1 MVSIVALP
9 AKMHSQRGG
18 LGDFKKR
25 ASCWNKRLRGTSCRQ
40 VTVLVSYLHVN
51 LTASMSSAPSTIAP
65 QRRAGLRAIRSSTWR
80 RDCRTRRSITASRR
94 LAVPFIRPGRN
105 STRTSVQQKK
115 RRGGEDWF
123 DRRAD
128 GGAKLD
134 WTRALLVSGPFKHG
148 YTNLSFPRRLFH
160 FRKNDSKGA
169 TAKCRRRCVNK
180 VSN

>member
-1 MVSIVALP
+1 MLSLQKCIH
-9 AKMHSQRGG
+9 KRGG

-115 RRGGEDWF
+115 GVVGKTGLTGEQTVVLSWIGRGRCWCPGHSNTVTPTFLSHVDFFTSAKMTARE
-123 DRRAD
+123 RQPSAGD
-128 GGAKLD
+128 G
-134 WTRALLVSGPFKHG
+134 V
-148 YTNLSFPRRLFH
+148 
-160 FRKNDSKGA
+160 
-169 TAKCRRRCVNK
+169 
-180 VSN
+180 